1 MSAPTPAVAPVTATP
16 ATEWEG
22 ATPTG
27 SDDGRKVSASDDEK
41 NAADLDPVVNENP
54 AVLKGSGLAGDN
66 ESLDGAAV
74 IPDVS
79 DRSDIPWRLRI
90 IAFLLIVFFNTGASY
105 ADNVLGPLKTRIRK
119 ELKITNAQF
128 GAVASANALVNSI
141 LPIIGG
147 IGMDYWGATY
157 AAIISCIFICVGAV
171 VSGISAHNNHYGL
184 LVGGHIIMGFGS
196 TIIGACQNKLYS
208 HWFAGSTL
216 AFVYGLDIAW
226 NRVVSVITRTTAVPL
241 SNIGGFWGWAL
252 WIPAMVC
259 GFNMIM
265 LMVYWWFE
273 RNVAPQYRPV
283 LGKDARAKEGAFLK
297 RRVKFNMLGQL
308 PKFFWILCSTQLFQ
322 NAAVSV
328 YTSNLS
334 DIQVKTRGTKTL
346 AAGYNSSIQPV
357 VPIVLTPLAGLFFD
371 RIGYRVVFIS
381 FTGMLYVIV
390 FSLIGLTKV
399 HPLVPI
405 IISSFALSTNAV
417 TFLASIPVLVGNDRL
432 IGTAFG
438 VWKSFQNCNT
448 LILEVAAGAIQDRTK
463 NQEYYN
469 VIYFLIAIK
478 SIETLLGPLYD
489 YLDGKWL
496 GHSLRRPEKVRVAI
510 RKEAIEKGIEYE
522 GWRISRWTRRAVLT
536 QLSCMIIAGWTLYI
550 VYSLGT

>member
-1 MSAPTPAVAPVTATP
+1 MAAPAPPAAQVTPTPTP
-16 ATEWEG
+16 EWE
-22 ATPTG
+22 ARTPSR
-27 SDDGRKVSASDDEK
+27 SDDGRPPSSSDDEK
-41 NAADLDPVVNENP
+41 NAADLTPEVHANA
-54 AVLKGSGLAGDN
+54 AVLKGTGMGGDN
-66 ESLDGAAV
+66 DSLDGGAI

-105 ADNVLGPLKTRIRK
+105 ADNVLGPLKTRIRQ

-171 VSGISAHNNHYGL
+171 VSGISAHSNHYGL

-196 TIIGACQNKLYS
+196 TIIGSCQNKLYS

-226 NRVVSVITRTTAVPL
+226 NRIVSVITRTTAVPL
-241 SNIGGFWGWAL
+241 SNIGDFWGWAL
-252 WIPAMVC
+252 WIPAIVC
-259 GFNMIM
+259 GFNMVM
-265 LMVYWWFE
+265 LIAYWWFE
-273 RNVAPQYRPV
+273 RSVPKQYRPV

-297 RRVKFNMLGQL
+297 RRVKFNMLSQL

-463 NQEYYN
+463 NDQYYN

-478 SIETLLGPLYD
+478 SIETLLGPIYD

-510 RKEAIEKGIEYE
+510 RKEAIEKDIFYE
-522 GWRISRWTRRAVLT
+522 GWRVSRWTRRAVLT
-536 QLSCMIIAGWTLYI
+536 QLGCMIVTGWTLYI